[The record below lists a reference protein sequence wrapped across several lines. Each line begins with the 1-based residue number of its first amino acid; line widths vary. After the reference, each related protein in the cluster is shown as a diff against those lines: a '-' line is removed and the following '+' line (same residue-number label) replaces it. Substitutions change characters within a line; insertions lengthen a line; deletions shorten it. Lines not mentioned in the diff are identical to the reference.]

1 MKPIKEPTESQRTE
15 PGLKAEIG
23 VYDALLAI
31 DLEGNLL
38 YDVRVGKQVD
48 MYFEITHKWRGAVE
62 VKGGHHMVKDGT
74 FYRREADG
82 SYTKLKN
89 SPLEQA
95 IAGAM
100 AIRDAFKQR
109 LGGHECW
116 INAVLALPDM
126 AVEDPEITKLAGDN
140 KVSVVWG
147 GSSVEAQ
154 WLRIIQ
160 DQPDWDPPDE
170 LDMEA
175 DAAALVRREPPAQ
188 WQSRKALGVNSG
200 DSTISADLPALSSDP
215 ALPARADAPVSAM
228 YSIVIHNYGTVH
240 INVPDSETFTPH
252 NDVPV
257 LNTGPEDAAPT
268 ADPAAHVAS
277 VPGDGCE
284 FGDPSVVEA
293 DPFGL
298 EVDGNGFNDDDPFS

>member
-1 MKPIKEPTESQRTE
+1 MKPIKEPTECQRTE

-23 VYDALLAI
+23 VYDAVLAI

-95 IAGAM
+95 VAGAM

-109 LGGHECW
+109 LGGQECW
-116 INAVLALPDM
+116 INAVLALPGM
-126 AVEDPEITKLAGDN
+126 AVEDPEITKLAADN
-140 KVSVVWG
+140 KVSVIWG
-147 GSSVEAQ
+147 VGNEEQQV
-154 WLRIIQ
+154 LRFIQ
-160 DQPDWDPPDE
+160 DKPDRNPPDE
-170 LDMEA
+170 LDMA
-175 DAAALVRREPPAQ
+175 AAAAALLQGKPPAE
-188 WQSRKALGVNSG
+188 WLSRQASEKGSD
-200 DSTISADLPALSSDP
+200 DSTISADLLALSSDP

-240 INVPDSETFTPH
+240 INVPDSETLTPH
-252 NDVPV
+252 NDVSV
-257 LNTGPEDAAPT
+257 LNTGPDDAAPT

-277 VPGDGCE
+277 VPGDSCE

-293 DPFGL
+293 DPFEL
-298 EVDGNGFNDDDPFS
+298 DVDGNDFNDDDPFS